1 MSKKLITDESR
12 IAYLNRNKKMQELG
26 FSEKGDELFIS
37 TLVAESEQIDNL
49 HVKSK
54 INKFEIENDAPEDLG
69 RKSGCP
75 PPMQSLLATYANCL
89 EITALLYFSFLNI
102 KANSIKVRVEATLDK
117 RSALLTKEAPLPGFY
132 DITQIWHIDS
142 NEPFNKIKKVIE
154 RVEQI
159 CPVGGT
165 FIRSHDFTHKIV
177 LNSN

>member
-49 HVKSK
+49 HVKAR
-54 INKFEIENDAPEDLG
+54 INKFEIENDAPEELG
-69 RKSGCP
+69 GISGTP
-75 PPMQSLLATYANCL
+75 PPMQALLATYANCL
-89 EITALLYFSFLNI
+89 EITALLYFSFSNI
-102 KANSIKVRVEATLDK
+102 KTNSIKVKVEATLDK

-132 DITQIWHIDS
+132 NITQIWYIDS
-142 NEPFNKIKKVIE
+142 NESYNKIKKVIE
-154 RVEQI
+154 RVEKI

-165 FIRSHDFTHKIV
+165 FLRSHEFTHNIV

>member
-12 IAYLNRNKKMQELG
+12 TAYLNRFKKMQVLG

-37 TLVAESEQIDNL
+37 KLVAESEQIDNL
-49 HVKSK
+49 HVKAK
-54 INKFEIENDAPEDLG
+54 INNLEIENDAPEDLG
-69 RKSGCP
+69 GKSGAP

-89 EITALLYFSFLNI
+89 EITALLYFSFSNM

-117 RSALLTKEAPLPGFY
+117 RSALLSKEAPLPGFY
-132 DITQIWHIDS
+132 NITHIWYIDS
-142 NEPFNKIKKVIE
+142 NERVKKIKKVLERIE
-154 RVEQI
+154 RI

-165 FIRSHDFTHKIV
+165 FLRSHKFSHNIV